1 MFTKRKQVFILSF
14 LLLTLLPLYT
24 VSADV
29 GPKPSMDFTFKQ
41 VTSASPLTITTGIL
55 FECEQSDCQD
65 AKPLQEV
72 GPQSFSCTETGCSA
86 LAYGFST
93 YHRLEIQFSDGKTR
107 QSNVFKT
114 AQFQSSYHVTI
125 RPDDLLVEPK
135 FTLNLFT
142 PLTYVLLCGGCL
154 VGIAILVALIIFLVR
169 RSKKKK

>member
-14 LLLTLLPLYT
+14 LLLALLPLYT

-29 GPKPSMDFTFKQ
+29 GPKPSMDFTFEQ
-41 VTSASPLTITTGIL
+41 GTSATPITITSGIL
-55 FECEQSDCQD
+55 YECEQSDCQD
-65 AKPLQEV
+65 AKPLQAV
-72 GPQSFSCTETGCSA
+72 GPQRFSCTETGCSA

-114 AQFQSSYHVTI
+114 AQFQSSYSVTI
-125 RPDDLLVEPK
+125 RPDDLLVESK

-142 PLTYVLLCGGCL
+142 PLTYVLLCSGCL
-154 VGIAILVALIIFLVR
+154 VGIAILIVLIIFLVR